1 MHMILNLWLYLL
13 IDICNRK
20 VMYTS
25 WGVFKSRK
33 YFFKMSKIL
42 ISTIGLVPLYHRLR
56 QFKTI
61 LTIHNVSFNEAVLGD
76 SPIKWQFD
84 CSKRLWL
91 NKSLG
96 NCGWLLRIQP
106 LFLRLQIC
114 TKKSINLQA
123 VVDCLDIHVYFIFIY
138 GL

>member
-1 MHMILNLWLYLL
+1 MLLNLWLYIM
-13 IDICNRK
+13 IDICIRR

-25 WGVFKSRK
+25 QGNIS
-33 YFFKMSKIL
+33 KMSKIL

-84 CSKRLWL
+84 CS
-91 NKSLG
+91 SAM
-96 NCGWLLRIQP
+96 
-106 LFLRLQIC
+106 LQQEVV
-114 TKKSINLQA
+114 TK
-123 VVDCLDIHVYFIFIY
+123 
-138 GL
+138 